1 VKVLEV
7 QMHFIVEIGREVM
20 AGGRSMGRRSR
31 TCLRQHEHQSNSAWL
46 HGVLPRCF
54 DLISQPT
61 LRRDFEVFVITNRRL
76 KGYFDIAANQG
87 SAAAAAPST
96 ASLVGKLVCE

>member
-7 QMHFIVEIGREVM
+7 QMHFIAEIGREVM

-54 DLISQPT
+54 D
-61 LRRDFEVFVITNRRL
+61 FVITNRRL